1 MEQSVL
7 HISKVCKN
15 QDPSVSLKTVQICLV
30 LIKLCWSLF
39 FINHPENFKVLI
51 SDKNR

>member
-1 MEQSVL
+1 MEQFL

-15 QDPSVSLKTVQICLV
+15 QGSPVCLV
-30 LIKLCWSLF
+30 LVKLCWSLF